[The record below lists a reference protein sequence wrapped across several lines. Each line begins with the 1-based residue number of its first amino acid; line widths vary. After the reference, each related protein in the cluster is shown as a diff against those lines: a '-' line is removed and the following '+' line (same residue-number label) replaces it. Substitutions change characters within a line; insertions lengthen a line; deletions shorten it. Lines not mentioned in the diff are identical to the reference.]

1 LYDEPQSAVI
11 WIPQEGKEEEE
22 EEEKHKV
29 NIESDLNKFF

>member
-22 EEEKHKV
+22 EEKHKV